1 MTFGDYFL
9 CEMDVSRSGR
19 IRKKNSKLADF
30 ESPDEIDTVVPSK
43 RPKGQS
49 FSMKSYVIDSTMP
62 PDQLLADGDEDTFQT
77 SADID
82 VEATEHHTLMRKR
95 QKFELSTL
103 KADLN
108 GVAPIGN
115 YTSPND
121 TFGLYLVFIITSLI
135 DEFCFPKN
143 HKKSLN
149 CVII

>member
-1 MTFGDYFL
+1 MITF
-9 CEMDVSRSGR
+9 CAKWTCQGR
-19 IRKKNSKLADF
+19 VEFVKKNSKLADF

-62 PDQLLADGDEDTFQT
+62 PDQLLADGDDDTFPT

-121 TFGLYLVFIITSLI
+121 TFV
-135 DEFCFPKN
+135 
-143 HKKSLN
+143 H
-149 CVII
+149 

>member
-1 MTFGDYFL
+1 MIESRTKSKYSKIKILNNLTFGDYFL

-121 TFGLYLVFIITSLI
+121 TFV
-135 DEFCFPKN
+135 
-143 HKKSLN
+143 H
-149 CVII
+149 